1 MKVHEYLILQR
12 FDLHL
17 ILMAYL
23 QVSNLELTSFDYE
36 FVFEIAKC
44 TNEKNFSMTRRN
56 QISFNDKFE
65 C

>member
-1 MKVHEYLILQR
+1 
-12 FDLHL
+12 
-17 ILMAYL
+17 MAYL

-36 FVFEIAKC
+36 FVFEIAKR